1 VNIGVVFVDEG
12 MVAVEIPVVERSHV
26 VALIGDVASVPR

>member
-1 VNIGVVFVDEG
+1 VNIGVVFVDDE

-26 VALIGDVASVPR
+26 VAPSAM